1 MPTHVL
7 DDDQNGIVMISST
20 PHSTSNGHRTLSG
33 GAGVRGR
40 SIGKVQWG
48 LNIFKRKTCFENIA
62 RNVLEFRSF
71 KN

>member
-33 GAGVRGR
+33 GTGVEEKYSGAL
-40 SIGKVQWG
+40 ILLYVKPA
-48 LNIFKRKTCFENIA
+48 LKI
-62 RNVLEFRSF
+62 
-71 KN
+71 

>member
-33 GAGVRGR
+33 GAGVEEG
-40 SIGKVQWG
+40 G
-48 LNIFKRKTCFENIA
+48 LEKYSGDLINSKKY
-62 RNVLEFRSF
+62 LRSF
-71 KN
+71 KK

>member
-20 PHSTSNGHRTLSG
+20 PHNTSNGYRTLSG

-48 LNIFKRKTCFENIA
+48 LNILKRKTSLQNIA
-62 RNVLEFRSF
+62 RNVLQN
-71 KN
+71 KLLN